1 MAKYLITG
9 AATGIGAETARALS
23 NGNELF
29 LVYNRSQIKAE
40 VLAGELCQNGAT
52 VHLFQADLTS
62 EDACI
67 ELFEQL
73 AEVTDSLDALVNNAG
88 GMVQRQNIDE
98 YSWDLML
105 DVFNLNTFSLLKV
118 TSLAVPFL
126 KRGESP
132 SIVNVS
138 SIVVRHGGP
147 TATLY
152 GAAKGAVDT
161 FTRGACRELAPDIRV
176 NSVSPGVIDTPF
188 HAEVSSNEQMKTW
201 AENNPLQRNGQ
212 PHHIASAICFCIKN
226 DYVNGESIDINGGAY
241 VR

>member
-9 AATGIGAETARALS
+9 AATGIGAETARMLAK
-23 NGNELF
+23 GNELF
-29 LVYNRSQIKAE
+29 LTYNRSKAKVE
-40 VLAGELCQNGAT
+40 ALTGELRQRGAI
-52 VHLFQADLTS
+52 VHLFQANLTS
-62 EDACI
+62 EKACI
-67 ELFEQL
+67 ELFNQIGELTQ
-73 AEVTDSLDALVNNAG
+73 SLDALVNNAG

-118 TSLAVPFL
+118 TSLAVPLL

-161 FTRGACRELAPDIRV
+161 FTRGASRELAPYIRV

-188 HAEVSSNEQMKTW
+188 HAKVSTDEQMKTW
-201 AENNPLQRNGQ
+201 AESNPLQRNGQ
-212 PHHIASAICFCIKN
+212 PHHIASAICFCIEN
-226 DYVNGESIDINGGAY
+226 DYINGESIDINGGAY